1 MSIIGLLKHIVC
13 CDIYIRSKN
22 TISISLIDYV
32 FI

>member
-1 MSIIGLLKHIVC
+1 MYVVNKLECFLC
-13 CDIYIRSKN
+13 IRSKN